1 MQLSADFV
9 RYLCKNSLPS
19 LAFNS
24 AKHLSTCLSLIAPLK
39 SMKQLI
45 RQQDTDQGFTPMDAL
60 HLMIKNNFYLGAGKA
75 FVQACCLLVSSMNVL
90 LIRTTQ
96 APQSLYE
103 IFGRYTFSMYPS
115 SAFLLY
121 WM

>member
-1 MQLSADFV
+1 
-9 RYLCKNSLPS
+9 
-19 LAFNS
+19 
-24 AKHLSTCLSLIAPLK
+24 
-39 SMKQLI
+39 MKQLI

-60 HLMIKNNFYLGAGKA
+60 YLMIKNNFYLGAGKA